1 MEKKN
6 FFEKKIGIA
15 EARTSAPF
23 EQSARA
29 IITYYRN
36 NCDNK

>member
-1 MEKKN
+1 MNKKKI
-6 FFEKKIGIA
+6 FEKKICAA

-36 NCDNK
+36 NCNNK